1 MKKKK
6 YNDNTI
12 EELKEIFPE
21 NENFERMLQ
30 RLKNLHS
37 SESNNNSKST
47 LNNTISKTQKF
58 SRTTIN
64 MKKKR
69 SISQEDVK
77 SSNKNQNSFLVST
90 KNNKTN
96 QLLYLTQQRPEN
108 ADIETKV
115 IKYRKKL
122 NMELMKVLNEERKKE
137 QEREIKI
144 AKIENEKERIQMD
157 KLFGIERANASQRII
172 SLNR

>member
-1 MKKKK
+1 
-6 YNDNTI
+6 
-12 EELKEIFPE
+12 
-21 NENFERMLQ
+21 MLQ

-47 LNNTISKTQKF
+47 LNNTINKTQKF
-58 SRTTIN
+58 SRTTIK

-69 SISQEDVK
+69 SISQEDLK
-77 SSNKNQNSFLVST
+77 SSNINKNQNSFLVST
-90 KNNKTN
+90 KNNKSN

-122 NMELMKVLNEERKKE
+122 NMDLMKVLNEERKKE

>member
-1 MKKKK
+1 
-6 YNDNTI
+6 
-12 EELKEIFPE
+12 
-21 NENFERMLQ
+21 MLQ

-77 SSNKNQNSFLVST
+77 SSNKNKNQNSFLVST
-90 KNNKTN
+90 KNNKSN